1 MSDNPAK
8 TKKGLAWHRVLG
20 IFSIAL
26 ACGVPLLYLPADIYA
41 GSAQDFHYTF
51 GELLRSVA
59 AIAAIP
65 VLLAVP
71 LLLPWARLV
80 RAWARAWFVA
90 AALVWTSGYL
100 LVLKMGPLD
109 GRTIELNVPLSFT
122 LLSTVA
128 LLFTGAAALV
138 LAIRAPRTAIVP
150 VLILNIAALGTAY
163 SRVSSAPKLVS
174 RPSDASGANVAPLFS
189 FSKTSNVLVIILDT
203 FQSDVFASILEED
216 SRLRRDLDGF
226 QFFPDTVGPARSTYL
241 ALPAIHSGKIYDG
254 KRKMSAIYAED
265 VHAGSFF
272 AALANAGYDTT
283 AVGGTGCAA
292 GAQCFPAQAV
302 YGQGT
307 SASRRSEYK
316 RLLDVALVRVAPA
329 ALKRT
334 VFNNGSGLFQNRDHP
349 AEASDWASRDLQT
362 LQIFAE
368 NVNTSSQAP
377 TAKLIHVMTSH
388 PPVYLGPD
396 CRPLPKPEQA
406 NRNNM
411 LPQCRCAISAVV
423 SILASLKEHE
433 IYDNTEIFVIG
444 DHGEYPSPGDTHMSA
459 SGWLGIVGAANPL
472 LLWKPKNRRGAL
484 EFSSAQVQLSDLAA
498 TVCEETGACSGFP
511 GVPLGRPRGQTRRV
525 HVGYQW
531 SDDFWKAE
539 TIPGVQWFAIEGP
552 ITSLSS
558 WRRINAPELRIGT
571 PVVFGGNPEAAVYL
585 GWGWSGIE
593 PWGVWTDSRF
603 ATISFS
609 VPSPPT
615 RPIHLAARVRW
626 FISPKHPD
634 LSVAVSANNIPITNW
649 KFSLPNPARNVEIVL
664 PPSVWS
670 GGTDL
675 QLVFEIDQPR
685 SPASF
690 GEGGDTRL
698 LGLGLEA
705 IELK

>member
-8 TKKGLAWHRVLG
+8 TKEGLAWHRVLG

-65 VLLAVP
+65 VLLAIP

-150 VLILNIAALGTAY
+150 VLILNIAALGTTH

-174 RPSDASGANVAPLFS
+174 RPSNVNVAPLFS
-189 FSKTSNVLVIILDT
+189 FSRTSNVLVIILDS
-203 FQSDVFASILEED
+203 FQSDVFDAIIQKD

-226 QFFPDTVGPARSTYL
+226 QFFPDTVGPAVSTYL

-254 KRKMSAIYAED
+254 KRKVSAIYADD

-272 AALANAGYDTT
+272 AALARAGYNTT
-283 AVGGTGCAA
+283 ATGSIGCAA
-292 GAQCFPAQAV
+292 GAKCFPAQAV

-307 SASRRSEYK
+307 SASRRSEYN

-349 AEASDWASRDLQT
+349 AEASDWASQGLQT
-362 LQIFAE
+362 LQVFAE
-368 NVNTSSQAP
+368 NVNTSSQAA
-377 TAKLIHVMTSH
+377 TAKLIHVATSH

-396 CRPLPKPEQA
+396 CRPLPKPEPA
-406 NRNNM
+406 TRNNM
-411 LPQCRCAISAVV
+411 LPQCRCAMSALV
-423 SILASLKEHE
+423 SILASLKEHKV
-433 IYDNTEIFVIG
+433 YDNTDIFIIG
-444 DHGEYPSPGDTHMSA
+444 DHGENFPSPGESDASA
-459 SGWLGIVGAANPL
+459 SAWRAAVGAANPL

-484 EFSSAQVQLSDLAA
+484 EFNSSQVQLADLAA
-498 TVCEETGACSGFP
+498 TICEGTGACSGLP
-511 GVPLGRPRGQTRRV
+511 GTPLDRERGQPSRTTV
-525 HVGYQW
+525 AYE
-531 SDDFWKAE
+531 WKTELWTAD
-539 TIPGVQWFAIEGP
+539 TISGLRWYSIDGP
-552 ITSLSS
+552 ISMPAS
-558 WRRINAPELRIGT
+558 WRRINAPRLPIGT
-571 PVVFGGNPEAAVYL
+571 WVEFAGKPDARSYL
-585 GWGWSGIE
+585 DWGWSNIE
-593 PWGVWTDSRF
+593 NWGVWSD
-603 ATISFS
+603 AYISG
-609 VPSPPT
+609 
-615 RPIHLAARVRW
+615 
-626 FISPKHPD
+626 
-634 LSVAVSANNIPITNW
+634 VS
-649 KFSLPNPARNVEIVL
+649 FSLPALPTRSHRFTARLRAFVVRQHPEISVSVLANMQPVAKWDLEAPARDLDLSIDL
-664 PPSVWS
+664 PASVWS
-670 GGTDL
+670 GDGTVSL
-675 QLVFEIDQPR
+675 LFNIDKPQ
-685 SPASF
+685 SPTA
-690 GEGGDTRL
+690 
-698 LGLGLEA
+698 LGLGKDSRMLG
-705 IELK
+705 IGLKGIRID